1 MKLGY
6 YIQKA
11 ALAGDARV
19 KALLERL
26 EAGGASL
33 YEIRGAE
40 SLRDG
45 TAMVLSFGG
54 DGTFLSC
61 ARLVCE
67 AGTPILGVNFGRM
80 GFLSENRAD
89 DVVGPVLSGSYRVE
103 ERTMLKVSLH
113 GSEPE
118 GFWPYALNEAGL
130 HRNSPEMLGIEV
142 VVGDWQLPAYWAD
155 GLLAATSSGSTAY
168 SLSAGGPICAP
179 DADVMV
185 ISPVAP
191 HNLNL
196 RPLVIPAESRVTMGA
211 IDRGGTA
218 MLALDNRSYVI
229 PQGVKID
236 ISAAPFRLKRVC
248 IGKSNFIDALKS
260 RLFWGQDVRNIS
272 E

>member
-6 YIQKA
+6 YIHKVALKA
-11 ALAGDARV
+11 DSRV
-19 KALLERL
+19 KALLEQL

-33 YEIRGAE
+33 YEIRGAD

-45 TAMVLSFGG
+45 SAMVLSFGG

-67 AGTPILGVNFGRM
+67 AGLPILGVNFGRM
-80 GFLSENRAD
+80 GFLSENRAED
-89 DVVGPVLSGSYRVE
+89 IVGPVLSGGYRVE
-103 ERTMLKVSLH
+103 ERTMLKVSVR
-113 GSEPE
+113 GNEPE

-130 HRNSPEMLGIEV
+130 HRNGPEMLGIDA

-179 DADVMV
+179 DADVIV

-196 RPLVIPAESRVTMGA
+196 RPLVIPAESRVTIGA

-229 PQGVKID
+229 PQGVKVD

-248 IGKSNFIDALKS
+248 VGKSNFIDALRS

>member
-11 ALAGDARV
+11 ALEGDSRV
-19 KALLERL
+19 EALLRRL
-26 EAGGASL
+26 EAGGACL
-33 YEIRGAE
+33 YEIHGE
-40 SLRDG
+40 GSLQGG
-45 TAMVLSFGG
+45 TDMALSFGG

-67 AGTPILGVNFGRM
+67 AGLPILGVNFGRM
-80 GFLSENRAD
+80 GFLSETRGED
-89 DVVGPVLSGSYRVE
+89 FVGPLLSGDWRVE
-103 ERTMLKVSLH
+103 ERTMLQVSLH
-113 GSEPE
+113 GSVPE

-130 HRNSPEMLGIEV
+130 HRNGPEMLGIDVEI
-142 VVGDWQLPAYWAD
+142 GDWQLPAYWAD

-179 DADVMV
+179 EADVMV
-185 ISPVAP
+185 ISPIAP

-196 RPLVIPAESRVTMGA
+196 RPLVIPWGSRVTMEA
-211 IDRGGTA
+211 RARGGTA
-218 MLALDNRSYVI
+218 MLTLDNRSYVI
-229 PQGVKID
+229 PQGGKVD
-236 ISAAPFRLKRVC
+236 IFAAPFNLKRVS
-248 IGKSNFIDALKS
+248 IGKSNFIDALRS